1 MFLVSKRIY
10 AYFNLL
16 QFQEF
21 KECIFFNLTKV
32 QYRIKLK
39 LKDEY
44 FLFKFLLLSVQ
55 QEIISGFPL
64 HLLCIGYACTLYVLS
79 GAGES
84 S

>member
-1 MFLVSKRIY
+1 MFWSVNGFTRTSTC
-10 AYFNLL
+10 FN
-16 QFQEF
+16 F
-21 KECIFFNLTKV
+21 KNLKSAFFFNLTKV

-44 FLFKFLLLSVQ
+44 FFFKFLLLSVQ

-79 GAGES
+79 GAGDTS
-84 S
+84 

>member
-1 MFLVSKRIY
+1 MKDLEKMFLVSKRIY
-10 AYFNLL
+10 AHFNLL

-44 FLFKFLLLSVQ
+44 FFFNSY
-55 QEIISGFPL
+55 
-64 HLLCIGYACTLYVLS
+64 C
-79 GAGES
+79 
-84 S
+84 